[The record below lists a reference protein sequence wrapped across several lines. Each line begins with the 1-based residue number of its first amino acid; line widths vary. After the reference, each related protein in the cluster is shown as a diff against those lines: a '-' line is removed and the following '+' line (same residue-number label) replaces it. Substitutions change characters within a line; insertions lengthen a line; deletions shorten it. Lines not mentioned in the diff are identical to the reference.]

1 MELAQG
7 CAYDEL
13 ERSPQPYAQLKWQS
27 VMERKLGMN
36 SKRFQKL
43 CLLRPADQ
51 DVECVQ
57 RHCHKKTKEGDNL
70 H

>member
-1 MELAQG
+1 
-7 CAYDEL
+7 
-13 ERSPQPYAQLKWQS
+13 
-27 VMERKLGMN
+27 MERILGMN